1 MLALGIVS
9 LVALGLLVA
18 LIIVGT
24 IRAKCDWTVL
34 DVLLFILL
42 MGLITIPTDYVSL
55 TFSKLG
61 S

>member
-42 MGLITIPTDYVSL
+42 MGLITIPTVYVSL